1 METKDIEKKLN
12 DYLNILNDISVKLE
26 IDVKNKRI
34 EELESISSD
43 TSFWNDMESAKN
55 VLSELKV
62 LKEVCNKYNNI
73 YSSVNTLLEMLE
85 LELNDEDIDGLLSE
99 VNEIENSLE
108 KLKLYALLNGE
119 FDSNNAYVE
128 IHSGAGGTESN
139 DWANMLLRMY
149 TRYFDKNDYKYEI
162 ISRQDGEEVGIKG
175 CTLLVKGYYAFGYLK
190 GETGVHRLVRISPF
204 DSNSRRHTSFA
215 SVLVTPEINKKL
227 EVEIKESDLRIDVY
241 RSSGCGGQGVN
252 TTDSAVR
259 ITHIPTGIVTSS
271 QVERSQLRNKEIAL
285 EMLKNKLYILNQK
298 EFNDKIKDLKGDVM
312 DVNFGSAVRS
322 YVMCPY
328 TLVKDTRTNYET
340 SNVDKV
346 LDGDIQEFLEEY
358 LKLQQSL
365 IAFCLHF
372 FMQNILNIEKQQEFC
387 YNYIGV
393 CSKK

>member
-1 METKDIEKKLN
+1 METKDIEKKLTY
-12 DYLNILNDISVKLE
+12 YLDVLNDIGVKLE
-26 IDVKNKRI
+26 IDHKNKRVS
-34 EELESISSD
+34 ELEKITSD
-43 TSFWNDMESAKN
+43 SSFWNDMESAKN
-55 VLSELKV
+55 ILGELKG
-62 LKEVCNKYNNI
+62 LKDICTKYNNL
-73 YSSVNTLLEMLE
+73 YSPINTLIEMLN
-85 LELNDEDIDGLLSE
+85 LELSEEDLNSIIVEVSKIDEE
-99 VNEIENSLE
+99 LE
-108 KLKLYALLNGE
+108 KLKLFVMLSGE

-175 CTLLVKGYYAFGYLK
+175 CTLLVKGYYAYGYLK

-227 EVEIKESDLRIDVY
+227 EVEIKDSDLRIDVY

-271 QVERSQLRNKEIAL
+271 QMERSQLRNKEIAL

-328 TLVKDTRTNYET
+328 TLVKDTRTNFET

-346 LDGDIQEFLEEY
+346 LDGDIQDFLEEY
-358 LKLQQSL
+358 LK
-365 IAFCLHF
+365 
-372 FMQNILNIEKQQEFC
+372 K
-387 YNYIGV
+387 
-393 CSKK
+393 

>member
-1 METKDIEKKLN
+1 METKDIEKKLTY
-12 DYLNILNDISVKLE
+12 YLDVLNDIGVKLE
-26 IDVKNKRI
+26 IDFKNKRVS
-34 EELESISSD
+34 ELEKITSD
-43 TSFWNDMESAKN
+43 SSFWNDMESAKN
-55 VLSELKV
+55 ILGELKG
-62 LKEVCNKYNNI
+62 LKDICTKYNNL
-73 YSSVNTLLEMLE
+73 YSSINTLIEMFE
-85 LELNDEDIDGLLSE
+85 LELNEEDLNSIIFEVSKIDEE
-99 VNEIENSLE
+99 LE
-108 KLKLYALLNGE
+108 KLKLFVLLSGE

-175 CTLLVKGYYAFGYLK
+175 CTLLVKGYYAYGYLK

-227 EVEIKESDLRIDVY
+227 EVEIKDSDLRIDVY

-271 QVERSQLRNKEIAL
+271 QMERSQLRNKEIAL

-346 LDGDIQEFLEEY
+346 LDGDIQDFLEEY
-358 LKLQQSL
+358 LK
-365 IAFCLHF
+365 
-372 FMQNILNIEKQQEFC
+372 K
-387 YNYIGV
+387 
-393 CSKK
+393 